1 MTSAPPHTSA
11 PRAASDLRWSSVG
24 LATAGLITVGYLA
37 AHGVRG
43 LIDLIAAA
51 IAGLGLLAISVATPR
66 IARDYVRRRMRSAP
80 EASLG
85 LPLAESP
92 IRWLVP
98 QIAGVFATSTML
110 IGSLSLA
117 NLVDGDRA
125 AHAVAL
131 VVVAGNAVTLLGHLV
146 PLPGFP
152 GWSLLLVCLQLLGT
166 RASRRTSL
174 AATVGRIG
182 VSLIAAFIVVVG
194 VVARQPLLLP
204 GSVVLLWYGWSATT
218 VAVASDAVSRL
229 LAGVHAGD
237 LARPIVDQYGEDELV
252 SAGNDPEDCDRLSLV
267 VGRAGLLGL
276 IGPRQI
282 RRSARQR
289 WVRAADVMVPLSALH
304 VSPATL
310 PADQLMPQIARFGFA
325 LVWASGG
332 LAYVDEA
339 DVIKGAFAADIRRR
353 VGSGRAGSAE

>member
-1 MTSAPPHTSA
+1 MTSRPPDHSAPP
-11 PRAASDLRWSSVG
+11 AAADLRWLSVG
-24 LATAGLITVGYLA
+24 LAAAGLITVGYLA

-43 LIDLIAAA
+43 LMDLIAAT
-51 IAGLGLLAISVATPR
+51 IAGIGLLAISVATPR
-66 IARDYVRRRMRSAP
+66 IARDFARRRMRSAP
-80 EASLG
+80 EASIG

-98 QIAGVFATSTML
+98 QIAGVLATSTML
-110 IGSLSLA
+110 IGSLWLA
-117 NLVDGDRA
+117 NLVEGDRA
-125 AHAVAL
+125 AHAVVL
-131 VVVAGNAVTLLGHLV
+131 VVVTGNAVTLLGHLV

-174 AATVGRIG
+174 AATVARIG

-267 VGRAGLLGL
+267 VGRAGLLGM

-282 RRSARQR
+282 QRLARQR
-289 WVRAADVMVPLSALH
+289 RVRAADVMVPLSALH

-339 DVIKGAFAADIRRR
+339 DVVKGAFAADIRRR
-353 VGSGRAGSAE
+353 VGSGRVGSAE

>member
-1 MTSAPPHTSA
+1 MTSAPPHTVT
-11 PRAASDLRWSSVG
+11 PRQPSDLRWSSVALG
-24 LATAGLITVGYLA
+24 FAGMITVGYLA
-37 AHGVRG
+37 AHGVRE

-51 IAGLGLLAISVATPR
+51 IAGLGLLAISVAAPR
-66 IARDYVRRRMRSAP
+66 TARGFLRLRMRSAP
-80 EASLG
+80 ETSVG
-85 LPLAESP
+85 VQVTESP
-92 IRWLVP
+92 TRWLVP
-98 QIAGVFATSTML
+98 QIAGVLATSTML
-110 IGSLSLA
+110 IAALSVA
-117 NLVDGDRA
+117 NLVGGDRP

-131 VVVAGNAVTLLGHLV
+131 MVVAGNAVGLLGHVV

-152 GWSLLLVCLQLLGT
+152 GWPLLLVCLQLLGT

-182 VSLIAAFIVVVG
+182 VSLIAAVIVVVG

-252 SAGNDPEDCDRLSLV
+252 SAGNDPEDYDRLSLV
-267 VGRAGLLGL
+267 VGRAGALGM
-276 IGPRQI
+276 IGPRQV

-289 WVRAADVMVPLSALH
+289 WVRAAEVMVPLTALD

-325 LVWASGG
+325 LVWARGA

-353 VGSGRAGSAE
+353 VGTGRAGSAE

>member
-11 PRAASDLRWSSVG
+11 PRAASDQRWSLVA
-24 LATAGLITVGYLA
+24 LAAAGLTVGYLA
-37 AHGVRG
+37 AHGARG

-51 IAGLGLLAISVATPR
+51 IAGLGLLAVAVAAPR
-66 IARDYVRRRMRSAP
+66 IARDFVRVRMSSAP
-80 EASLG
+80 GVPLG
-85 LPLAESP
+85 VPLTESP

-98 QIAGVFATSTML
+98 QIAGVLATSTML
-110 IGSLSLA
+110 IGALSVA

-131 VVVAGNAVTLLGHLV
+131 AVVAGNALTLLGHLV

-174 AATVGRIG
+174 AATVARIG

-194 VVARQPLLLP
+194 VVARQPLMLP

-218 VAVASDAVSRL
+218 GAVASDAVSRL

-237 LARPIVDQYGEDELV
+237 LARPVVDQYGENELV

-267 VGRAGLLGL
+267 VGRAGLLGM

-289 WVRAADVMVPLSALH
+289 WLRAADVMVPLTALH

-325 LVWASGG
+325 LVWARGG

-353 VGSGRAGSAE
+353 VGTGRAGSAE